1 MFCRCDLQRVEA
13 SQAAS
18 AEVVPQ
24 RVEVEV
30 EADQGVHGGPRLP
43 ALDHAAMMDWLRVT
57 SANCVE
63 ECQTWENNTE
73 YSQNRF

>member
-1 MFCRCDLQRVEA
+1 MRTSIAWTDLQRVEA

-30 EADQGVHGGPRLP
+30 EADEGVHGGPRLP
-43 ALDHAAMMDWLRVT
+43 ALDHAAMMDWL
-57 SANCVE
+57 
-63 ECQTWENNTE
+63 
-73 YSQNRF
+73 